1 MLQCQSAAF
10 NQKCRVVVQGLR
22 GTFACVKQ
30 QRVLQNV
37 KRWAVA
43 VGLLLLLL
51 VPVLLTSYKT
61 IYATPE
67 VTQGSASTTD
77 TSNLSAWEC
86 TGNFSANDVI
96 MVEFLPNIFW
106 AQNPAAFDV
115 LDNGTPVLY
124 VDMNITDP
132 KSNMSQ
138 YELWLTY
145 DRTNNRFSVINV
157 TALSLGEGINSTVFV
172 PNKFTMTYTFIAGT
186 AKLNGTYFANV
197 TFVGFAVNYR
207 ANGTYKPAAF
217 ELFYARTVLQL
228 SQPYASLLYVGYAII
243 PAGAIFL
250 VYGVLKRTKPTRKAS
265 SRDLQHSHA
274 G

>member
-1 MLQCQSAAF
+1 
-10 NQKCRVVVQGLR
+10 
-22 GTFACVKQ
+22 
-30 QRVLQNV
+30 V

-51 VPVLLTSYKT
+51 ASVLLTSYKT
-61 IYATPE
+61 IYATPK
-67 VTQGSASTTD
+67 VTQGPASTTD

-86 TGNFSANDVI
+86 TGNFSENDVI

-106 AQNPAAFDV
+106 AENPAAFDV
-115 LDNGTPVLY
+115 LDNRMPVLY

-132 KSNMSQ
+132 KNNMSQ
-138 YELWLTY
+138 YELWLTF
-145 DRTNNRFSVINV
+145 DQTNNHFSVINV
-157 TALSLGEGINSTVFV
+157 TALSFGEGINSTVVV

-186 AKLNGTYFANV
+186 AQLNGTYFANA
-197 TFVGFAVNYR
+197 TFVGFMVDYR
-207 ANGTYKPAAF
+207 ANGTYKPAVF

-243 PAGAIFL
+243 PAGVIFL
-250 VYGVLKRTKPTRKAS
+250 IYGGLKRTKPTRKAS
-265 SRDLQHSHA
+265 SRDLQNSHA